1 MSKEIR
7 RLFKQKRNEE
17 GRKIVLVGKF
27 CLQPATFIKM
37 KRCLGRERDIDGVS
51 LLFSQM
57 RLNSLAEETFDELS
71 KENYT
76 DLQVC
81 LYFKEDGSIRLR

>member
-1 MSKEIR
+1 M
-7 RLFKQKRNEE
+7 
-17 GRKIVLVGKF
+17 LVDKF

-57 RLNSLAEETFDELS
+57 RLNSLAEETFDGLS
-71 KENYT
+71 KENHT

-81 LYFKEDGSIRLR
+81 LYFKAHI

>member
-1 MSKEIR
+1 M
-7 RLFKQKRNEE
+7 
-17 GRKIVLVGKF
+17 LVDKF

-57 RLNSLAEETFDELS
+57 RLNSLAEETFDGLS
-71 KENYT
+71 KENHA

-81 LYFKEDGSIRLR
+81 LYFKAHIYRASLKNLKQSEQPIRVLENTTGSQ

>member
-1 MSKEIR
+1 M
-7 RLFKQKRNEE
+7 
-17 GRKIVLVGKF
+17 LVYKL

-37 KRCLGRERDIDGVS
+37 KRCLGKERDIDGVF

-57 RLNSLAEETFDELS
+57 RLNSLAEETFDGSS
-71 KENYT
+71 KENLT

-81 LYFKEDGSIRLR
+81 LYFKAHIYRASLKNPKQSEQPIRVLENTTGSQ

>member
-1 MSKEIR
+1 M
-7 RLFKQKRNEE
+7 
-17 GRKIVLVGKF
+17 LVDKF

-37 KRCLGRERDIDGVS
+37 KRCLGRERDINGVF

-57 RLNSLAEETFDELS
+57 RLNYLAEETFSGSS
-71 KENYT
+71 KENLT

-81 LYFKEDGSIRLR
+81 LHFKAHIYRASLKNPKQSEQPIRVLENTTGSQ